1 MTASVRTLGTLAN
14 GLLLQREAAER
25 ARSHRG
31 NDRVVQPHPACSAIV
46 TRHALPAGRALVAA
60 DIVARRGRPG
70 RSLGRASLAWTGVR
84 PRRGGRLRG
93 GSFRRAGPSR
103 RVPAAVTSAQARGP
117 LAGTEHGR
125 PSRNEIR
132 DPASASGGHAV
143 ACPRNSSG
151 AGDVRPSRGGLGA
164 PSRKTIARACRRHR
178 SRRSAIHPSSGG
190 ETDATGVRIPRRT
203 DRSRRRSSRPGG
215 SPPRPPA
222 GTRTRADTRSFGEA
236 VRNLCRLVGER
247 HRRSAHVEPATA
259 RLARARRTLM
269 RIPGG

>member
-46 TRHALPAGRALVAA
+46 TRHAVPAGSALVAA
-60 DIVARRGRPG
+60 DIVA
-70 RSLGRASLAWTGVR
+70 
-84 PRRGGRLRG
+84 RRGGRLRG

-132 DPASASGGHAV
+132 DPASASDCHAV
-143 ACPRNSSG
+143 ACP
-151 AGDVRPSRGGLGA
+151 
-164 PSRKTIARACRRHR
+164 
-178 SRRSAIHPSSGG
+178 
-190 ETDATGVRIPRRT
+190 
-203 DRSRRRSSRPGG
+203 
-215 SPPRPPA
+215 
-222 GTRTRADTRSFGEA
+222 
-236 VRNLCRLVGER
+236 
-247 HRRSAHVEPATA
+247 
-259 RLARARRTLM
+259 
-269 RIPGG
+269 

>member
-46 TRHALPAGRALVAA
+46 TRHAVPAGRALVAV
-60 DIVARRGRPG
+60 DIVARRGLPG
-70 RSLGRASLAWTGVR
+70 RRLGRA
-84 PRRGGRLRG
+84 
-93 GSFRRAGPSR
+93 FRRAGPSR

-132 DPASASGGHAV
+132 DPASASDCHAV
-143 ACPRNSSG
+143 ACLRNRSG

-236 VRNLCRLVGER
+236 VRNLCRLAGER

-259 RLARARRTLM
+259 CLARARRTLM